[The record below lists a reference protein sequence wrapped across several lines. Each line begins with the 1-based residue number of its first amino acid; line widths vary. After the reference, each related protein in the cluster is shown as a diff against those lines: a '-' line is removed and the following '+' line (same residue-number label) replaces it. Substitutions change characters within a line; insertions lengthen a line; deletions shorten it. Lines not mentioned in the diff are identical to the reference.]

1 MSVHTQRIQLNIGER
16 FELSAERMVC
26 QILSGKVE
34 VYGMNLESRERLFL
48 RTKFAGQFVF
58 AFCDE
63 FAMVEVS
70 LLVQETAE
78 ILVYDRSVIENVCNG
93 LADDGFGTDALTLR
107 RGMQEWFLDLLQL
120 EWVNYYVIHNDE
132 IISRWVDGKFIMQA
146 PAENLLG
153 VFEEHQGVLV
163 MLVIG
168 RFELQNKSFRKRL
181 EETRNWKNYL
191 VEDSLE
197 LISGTRENFGTT
209 KAFAHNNYG
218 FLVAKVI
225 NFYKMEEVDLSVPE
239 YMQKRLDG
247 MDLLKY
253 IIRKGN
259 MRFRKIHL
267 EKDWFKKD
275 SGVIFVSRR
284 GEWQA
289 ALPVGTD
296 GYELWDADGGHQPLT
311 EEINGE
317 LDDRGLI
324 CYPGF
329 MNKKINCKDFFRF
342 IYSTTWKNDYLV
354 ILLSSIVLGLIPL
367 LTPIITDSIFSDVI
381 PTNNYGNLATITQVM
396 LVSSFSAAVLT
407 VVRSVAVVRIVTH
420 TGILTEA
427 AILSRLL
434 SLPAS
439 FFKRYPVG
447 ELTTRLLSFIQAKA
461 LVTGQFVAGVFNFF
475 FGLWSLALM
484 FYYSIRLSFVALAIW
499 TVYFGL
505 AWANLYRYPSYQ
517 GELMRANNEQSTMT
531 VDLVNNLGKFRS
543 KGGTEQAF
551 HLWSQKFINSWQNT
565 LKIRWMNNRNELLNV
580 CLNIV
585 LMLVLYCFAAYDM
598 QNADPDAVSVTTF
611 VAFNVAYTGFNMA
624 LLQLMPD
631 LVQLMGMPAYW
642 ENFAPLLQEKTES
655 GSNLTE
661 AGELTGEIELRRVA
675 FKYDEDG
682 PEVLKDINIHIKP
695 GEKAAFVG
703 PSGCGKSTIIRLLLG
718 FEKPNKGMILYDNTD
733 LGGLDTVSVRRQMG
747 VVLQNG
753 KLLMAPILNNI
764 IGTNNLTIDDA
775 WEAARL
781 VALDKDIEEMP
792 MGMHTLIN
800 DSSGNISGGQ
810 RQRILLARAV
820 VNKPKILILD
830 EATSALDNVTQA
842 TVTKNLEDTQCTQ
855 IVIAHRLSTLRDV
868 DKIFVLDKGVVA
880 ESGTYEELMALDG
893 LFARLAKRQIS

>member
-1 MSVHTQRIQLNIGER
+1 MAVHTQRIKLNIGER

-26 QILSGKVE
+26 QILTGKVE
-34 VYGMNLESRERLFL
+34 VYGMNLASKERLFL
-48 RTKFAGQFVF
+48 RTKYAGQFVF

-63 FAMVEVS
+63 FEMVGLS
-70 LLVQETAE
+70 LLVQEAAE
-78 ILVYDRSVIENVCNG
+78 VIVYDRSTIENVCKG
-93 LADDGFGTDALTLR
+93 LTEDEFGLDDLTLR

-120 EWVNYYVIHNDE
+120 DWVNYYAIHNDE
-132 IISRWVDGKFIMQA
+132 IITQWVDGKFIMQA
-146 PAENLLG
+146 LPENLLA
-153 VFEEHQGVLV
+153 VFEEHQSVLV

-168 RFELQNKSFRKRL
+168 RFERQNKFFRKRL
-181 EETRNWKNYL
+181 EETKNWKNYL
-191 VEDSLE
+191 VRDSLE
-197 LISGTRENFGTT
+197 LISGTRENFG
-209 KAFAHNNYG
+209 AANGFAHENYG
-218 FLVAKVI
+218 FLVTKVL
-225 NFYKMEEVDLSVPE
+225 NFYEMEEVDLSVSE
-239 YMQKRLDG
+239 YVKKRLKRI
-247 MDLLKY
+247 DLLKY
-253 IIRKGN
+253 TIRKGN
-259 MRFRKIHL
+259 MRFRKIRL
-267 EKDWFKKD
+267 EKDWFKND
-275 SGVIFVSRR
+275 SGVIFINRR
-284 GEWQA
+284 GEWQL
-289 ALPVGTD
+289 ALPVGCD
-296 GYELWDADGGHQPLT
+296 GYEIWDADGQHQPLT

-317 LDDRGLI
+317 LDDNGFI

-329 MNKKINCKDFFRF
+329 VNKKVDYKDFLRF
-342 IYSTTWKNDYLV
+342 IYTTTWKNDYLV

-407 VVRSVAVVRIVTH
+407 VVRSVAVMRIVTH

-434 SLPAS
+434 SLPAV

-461 LVTGQFVAGVFNFF
+461 LISGQFVAGVFNCF

-484 FYYSIRLSFVALAIW
+484 FYYSVRLSLVALLVW
-499 TVYFGL
+499 TIYFGL
-505 AWANLYRYPSYQ
+505 SWANLYRYPSRQ
-517 GELMRANNEQSTMT
+517 RELIRAANEQSTMT

-551 HLWSQKFINSWQNT
+551 HLWSQKFMNSWQHI
-565 LKIRWMNNRNELLNV
+565 LKIRWINNRNELLNV
-580 CLNIV
+580 CLSIV

-598 QNADPDAVSVTTF
+598 QNGNPDAISATTF

-624 LLQLMPD
+624 LLQLMPV
-631 LVQLMGMPAYW
+631 LVQLMSMPIYW
-642 ENFAPLLQEKTES
+642 DNFAPLLQEKTET
-655 GSNLTE
+655 GSNLME

-695 GEKAAFVG
+695 GEKVAFVG

-718 FEKPNKGMILYDNTD
+718 FEKPTKGMIMYDSTD
-733 LGGLDTVSVRRQMG
+733 LGELDTVSVRRQMG

-775 WEAARL
+775 WEAAKL

-792 MGMHTLIN
+792 MEMHTLIN

-810 RQRILLARAV
+810 RQRILLARSI

-842 TVTKNLEDTQCTQ
+842 IVTENLDKMHCTQ
-855 IVIAHRLSTLRDV
+855 IIIAHRLSTLKDT
-868 DKIFVLDKGVVA
+868 DKIFVLDKGVIA
-880 ESGTYEELMALDG
+880 EEGTYAELMARNG
-893 LFARLAKRQIS
+893 LFAQLAKRQIG